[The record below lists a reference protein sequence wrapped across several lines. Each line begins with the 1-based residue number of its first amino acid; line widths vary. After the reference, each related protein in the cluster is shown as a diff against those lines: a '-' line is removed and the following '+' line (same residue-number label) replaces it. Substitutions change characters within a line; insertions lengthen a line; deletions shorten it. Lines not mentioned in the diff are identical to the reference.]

1 MINECKWHEFFRG
14 TVISK
19 LYEEVKEMNFE
30 YTEEQKQIIQL
41 IKEFSEKEVD
51 HEDMAERA
59 EKAAAAKTIE
69 ELRALKPVEL
79 LKKLH
84 DVGLRQLA
92 VPERYGGGGHTDW
105 LTLTIATEKAGY
117 YGGFLDR
124 QLSIPWKYC
133 SDISVMATPKQQD
146 WFYERFMA
154 KPDMFLAGS
163 ISEPEGMS
171 DILMPY
177 DEPGVAMKTT
187 AVKDG
192 NEWVINGNKMFCS
205 GGGVADYILAGV
217 RTDKNAPISKGFSR
231 MWVKADSPGMSMAM
245 NRLTMADVSG
255 NVQISYDNVR
265 VPEEQVVG
273 EINKAYP
280 MLDIR
285 LANKSIHFAGQLGK
299 SQKVVEDLVEYAK
312 QRVAGGKPIIQHPNV
327 AAQIGEAITIV
338 EQARAFFYRAAWE
351 CDKAEKE
358 SGPLAVNPYWGK
370 MCFVITKRMMLRI
383 CEIGTEIYGGIAGSI
398 DMPFNKYVRTTYLIN
413 PGGGSR
419 MLNEMKVAKHY
430 FNLNL

>member
-1 MINECKWHEFFRG
+1 MIY
-14 TVISK
+14 VIYK
-19 LYEEVKEMNFE
+19 NEEVFKLNFE
-30 YTEEQKQIIQL
+30 YTEDQKQIIQL
-41 IKEFSEKEVD
+41 IKDFSEKEVD
-51 HEDMAERA
+51 HEDLAERA
-59 EKAAAAKTIE
+59 EKAASAKTIE

-84 DVGLRQLA
+84 AVGLRQLA
-92 VPERYGGGGHTDW
+92 VPEKYGGGGHTDW
-105 LTLTIATEKAGY
+105 LTLTIACEKAGY
-117 YGGFLDR
+117 YGGFVDR

-133 SDISVMATPKQQD
+133 SDISVMGTPEQQD
-146 WFYERFMA
+146 WFYEKFMA
-154 KPDMFLAGS
+154 DPTLFLAGS

-177 DEPGVAMKTT
+177 DKPGAAMNTT

-192 NEWVINGNKMFCS
+192 DEWVITGDKMFCS

-217 RTDKNAPISKGFSR
+217 RTDKNAPLSQGFSR
-231 MWVKADSPGMSMAM
+231 MWVAKDSPGLSMTM

-255 NVQISYDNVR
+255 NVQVSYDNVR
-265 VPEEQVVG
+265 VPESQVVG
-273 EINKAYP
+273 EVNKAYP

-299 SQKVVEDLVEYAK
+299 SQKVVEDLADYAK

-327 AAQIGEAITIV
+327 AALLGEAATIV
-338 EQARAFFYRAAWE
+338 EQARSHFYRAAWE

-358 SGPLAVNPYWGK
+358 GGPLAVNPFWGK
-370 MCFVITKRMMLRI
+370 SCFVITKQMMLRI
-383 CEIGTEIYGGIAGSI
+383 SEIGTEIYGGIAGSI

-413 PGGGSR
+413 PGGGSPI
-419 MLNEMKVAKHY
+419 LNKIKCAKHY
-430 FNLNL
+430 FNFDYQL